1 MRAWLVVVVLA
12 LLAGGTWWLLRPG
25 EPAAPTT
32 SPAEQEGVPALGA
45 APPPSLA
52 PSPGRATPA
61 AAMADGVADGSA
73 HERVEPT
80 DGSAPAAVEGPRAR
94 LEGVVLDDAGRPV
107 AGARVRAMAVQ
118 DDATAAERRE
128 PAAGHAA
135 ECGPDGR
142 FAFSELAAGTRYA
155 VEAHGPLHAP
165 GTTTS
170 LPLSADRTVTVE
182 IHLAPARFLDLVV
195 RDAAT
200 AAPIAG
206 AKITGGV
213 NPLLLPG
220 ETDPPAPESDAT
232 GRLRI
237 GPLSLATADFSI
249 EAVGYLRA
257 SRSIPAGSE
266 GVVEVNLVRALLL
279 SGRVLRPDGSP
290 AVRATVSLR
299 LGSEAIAILHT
310 AGWLTAET
318 DERGAFSFAGLPA
331 LPVPL
336 EAKLVPATVEG
347 QAPPEP
353 ETGFADPEAGTSD
366 CVIRLGRAGSSRAGS
381 LTIRVVDPDGRP
393 VPRARILIQ
402 SANMSMSTELTDGRF
417 VHVRSETS
425 GASVV
430 HVAISGARDA
440 EGAALPL
447 AAAQMDVPASPSEVT
462 IRLERSEPIRG
473 VVRGPDGAPVA
484 GATVQLLTAAEPPSQ
499 EIVAYA
505 QTGDD
510 GTFSLLGGP
519 RVPGRVVVHALRG
532 FLAPEPVDVAP
543 GATGV
548 DLRMRAG
555 ATAIVTV
562 LDAGGAP
569 VGGAKVAAIDEE
581 PAPDSPMGRG
591 EPTPPSVA
599 TDAEGRATLVGLDP
613 ARRYRL
619 SVSPTSPG
627 SRAAAT
633 PRWVPADTTVRLERA
648 LRITG
653 VVRDR
658 EGRPVSGARVQT
670 LVGGAIGTYD
680 VDGAGRFVL
689 DGLSEGTVSL
699 RAVPYPSSDGSFVP
713 DIPLPPAPGG
723 DGSLPANGDPDP
735 WIPVRAGATD
745 VVLALDLGATLLV
758 RVDGW
763 SPEEGAGAAPFSSP
777 GEAMLVAEG
786 VPFVGVSHGARIAD
800 DGTIRFHRLGASK
813 TYTLWIAPVGD
824 RSLRKSGVR
833 AGADLRVRLEAGK
846 TLSFRVIGPGP
857 LGNVALTLVGCP
869 LSVSSWRAVN
879 EDGTVDLRG
888 YPPGRYTVQ
897 ASTSLEG
904 QAYMGMVTVEAGAPR
919 VDLPLVPA
927 STEGR

>member
-1 MRAWLVVVVLA
+1 
-12 LLAGGTWWLLRPG
+12 
-25 EPAAPTT
+25 
-32 SPAEQEGVPALGA
+32 
-45 APPPSLA
+45 
-52 PSPGRATPA
+52 
-61 AAMADGVADGSA
+61 
-73 HERVEPT
+73 
-80 DGSAPAAVEGPRAR
+80 
-94 LEGVVLDDAGRPV
+94 
-107 AGARVRAMAVQ
+107 
-118 DDATAAERRE
+118 
-128 PAAGHAA
+128 
-135 ECGPDGR
+135 
-142 FAFSELAAGTRYA
+142 
-155 VEAHGPLHAP
+155 
-165 GTTTS
+165 
-170 LPLSADRTVTVE
+170 
-182 IHLAPARFLDLVV
+182 
-195 RDAAT
+195 
-200 AAPIAG
+200 
-206 AKITGGV
+206 
-213 NPLLLPG
+213 
-220 ETDPPAPESDAT
+220 
-232 GRLRI
+232 
-237 GPLSLATADFSI
+237 
-249 EAVGYLRA
+249 
-257 SRSIPAGSE
+257 
-266 GVVEVNLVRALLL
+266 
-279 SGRVLRPDGSP
+279 
-290 AVRATVSLR
+290 
-299 LGSEAIAILHT
+299 
-310 AGWLTAET
+310 
-318 DERGAFSFAGLPA
+318 
-331 LPVPL
+331 VPL
-336 EAKLVPATVEG
+336 EAKLVPPTVEG

-353 ETGFADPEAGTSD
+353 ETGSADPEAGTSD

-430 HVAISGARDA
+430 HVRISGARDA

-473 VVRGPDGAPVA
+473 VVRGPDGAPVV
-484 GATVQLLTAAEPPSQ
+484 GATVQLLAAANPPSH
-499 EIVAYA
+499 EILAYA

-569 VGGAKVAAIDEE
+569 VGGAKVGAIDED

-599 TDAEGRATLVGLDP
+599 TDAAGRATLVGLDP

-633 PRWVPADTTVRLERA
+633 PRWVPSDTTVRLERA

-689 DGLSEGTVSL
+689 DGLPEGPVSL

-713 DIPLPPAPGG
+713 DIPLPRSGETAASGE
-723 DGSLPANGDPDP
+723 GDPDP
-735 WIPVRAGATD
+735 G
-745 VVLALDLGATLLV
+745 
-758 RVDGW
+758 
-763 SPEEGAGAAPFSSP
+763 SPCAPARPTWCSP
-777 GEAMLVAEG
+777 GPGRDPARPRRRLVPERRAPG
-786 VPFVGVSHGARIAD
+786 PLRSPRRAKRCSWRGRSLRGVSHGARIAD
-800 DGTIRFHRLGASK
+800 DGTIRFHRLDASK

-833 AGADLRVRLEAGK
+833 AGADLRVRLEVGK
-846 TLSFRVIGPGP
+846 TLSFRVIGPVP

-869 LSVSSWRAVN
+869 LSVWSWRAVN

-897 ASTSLEG
+897 ASTSREG
-904 QAYMGMVTVEAGAPR
+904 QAYMGVVTVERAGRGSIPAGAGI
-919 VDLPLVPA
+919 
-927 STEGR
+927 GRGR